1 MKTTRVFAGVA
12 ALIIVCSG
20 AAMVGTA
27 AQSKSASDSVAGNWS
42 IKVTGTPH
50 GDLNMAL
57 TLKQKDDK
65 LTGTFAS
72 PHGDLPVEGQFVK
85 GELSLATTAEPNI
98 TFKGRL
104 QDDGTLAGY
113 LSSERGDMTF
123 TATRTKGT
131 E

>member
-20 AAMVGTA
+20 TAMVGTA
-27 AQSKSASDSVAGNWS
+27 AQSKSASDSVAGTWT

-50 GDLNMAL
+50 GDLSMAL

-65 LTGTFAS
+65 LTGTFVS

-85 GELSLATTAEPNI
+85 GELSLTTTTEPNI
-98 TFKGRL
+98 TFKGRQ
-104 QDDGTLAGY
+104 QD
-113 LSSERGDMTF
+113 
-123 TATRTKGT
+123 
-131 E
+131 